1 MTMNRS
7 VISVITGSI
16 AALSLLTGSA
26 MAQIGIIATVNGEP
40 ITNYDVEQRTLFLS
54 YATNIEITEQ
64 KRDRLYE
71 DALQLIIDDK
81 LRIDAARELIPDVE
95 AMVLPQARD
104 FINQN
109 FGTDT
114 TSGNRALLDDGI
126 DPLTVQQ
133 KYTGDLAWSNFISAK
148 FADKFANIE
157 QRIDDEIQKMEANA
171 AKPQVKLA
179 EIVITPGPNRSLEQ
193 TRGLAKEMVEAIRKG
208 ASFTEIARQY
218 SVSGSASRGGN
229 VGWAVTEKLPKS
241 FRDALSGIE
250 TGDVTEP
257 VLLDGA
263 VYILRR
269 SGVRE
274 AGSIDS
280 SQSRVWLAR
289 AVLPLPADASDADRL
304 EAGARVERDT
314 ESVSDCDAMDAL
326 NISYQSGAASR
337 LDNMLIGDLAP
348 QMRKLVQSL
357 EPGIPSGPL
366 GFAEGVASMMVCKLL
381 KPQLQLP
388 PREEVRQALIDK
400 IFGSLSE
407 RQLQRLRRTAVI
419 ERRDD

>member
-1 MTMNRS
+1 MIRTLTLAT
-7 VISVITGSI
+7 TGLL
-16 AALSLLTGSA
+16 AALGLLIGPA
-26 MAQIGIIATVNGEP
+26 MAQIGIVATVNGQP
-40 ITNYDVEQRTLFLS
+40 VTNYDVEQRALFLG
-54 YATNIEITEQ
+54 YATNMEMTEQ
-64 KRDRLYE
+64 TKERLYD

-81 LRIDAARELIPDVE
+81 LRLDAARGLLPDVE
-95 AMVLPQARD
+95 AVVLPQARD

-109 FGTDT
+109 FGNDK
-114 TSGNRALLDDGI
+114 TSGNRVLINDGI
-126 DPLTVQQ
+126 DPMTVQQ
-133 KYTGDLAWSNFISAK
+133 KYTSDLAWSNFISSK
-148 FADKFANIE
+148 FSDKFSKIE
-157 QRIDDEIQKMEANA
+157 ERIDDEMDKIRANA

-179 EIVITPGPNRSLEQ
+179 EIVITPAPNRNLEQ
-193 TRGLAKEMVEAIRKG
+193 TRELADEMVAAIRKG

-218 SVSGSASRGGN
+218 SVSGSASRGGD

-241 FRDALSGIE
+241 FRSALAAIK

-274 AGSIDS
+274 EGMIDN

-289 AVLPLPADASDADRL
+289 AILPLSADATDADRL
-304 EAGARVERDT
+304 EAGARIERDT
-314 ESVSDCDAMDAL
+314 ESIGDCDAMEAL
-326 NISYQSGAASR
+326 NASYQSGSTSR
-337 LDNMLIGDLAP
+337 LNNMLIGDLAP
-348 QMRKLVQSL
+348 QMQKLIASL
-357 EPGIPSGPL
+357 EVGVPSGPL
-366 GFAEGVASMMVCKLL
+366 GFAEGVAAMMVCRVVE
-381 KPQLQLP
+381 PQVQLP
-388 PREEVRQALIDK
+388 SREEVRQGLIDR